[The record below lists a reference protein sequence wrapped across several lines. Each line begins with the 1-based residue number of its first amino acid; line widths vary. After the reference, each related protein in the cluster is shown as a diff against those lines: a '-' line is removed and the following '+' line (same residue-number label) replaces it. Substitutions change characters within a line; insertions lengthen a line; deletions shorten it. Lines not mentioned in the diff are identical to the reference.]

1 MLDTDTELYMQDK
14 VDIFFF
20 SPDRPQS
27 TMHYRSYLL
36 QGILAAILSHLRDTM
51 LAHNSL

>member
-14 VDIFFF
+14 VDIFF
-20 SPDRPQS
+20 SGRPQS
-27 TMHYRSYLL
+27 IMDHRSYLL